1 MALLS
6 DPLVQRMLLV
16 ALLVGA
22 SAPIVGTYL
31 VQRRMALLG
40 DGIGHVAL
48 AGVAAGWLAGSVADL
63 AKQDALAI
71 PGAIVFAIAGAVVIE
86 HMRSRGTASAD
97 VVMAIMF
104 YGGIAT
110 GVLLISVAGGSNA
123 NLMGYLFGSISTVT
137 WTDVWV
143 TVGLSAVI
151 MAVGLG
157 LRPALFAVTHDQ
169 EFASSTGLP
178 VRALNMTVAI
188 LAAVTI
194 TVSMRVV
201 GVLLVSGLMILPVA
215 IAQLMTRSFTRTMS
229 LAMIT
234 GVLLCVTGV
243 GITLEHDLQPGAL
256 IIVLG
261 VVLYVVVTAIA
272 AMLRAR
278 GRHRVTPPHTPARIT
293 HDETE
298 ESHR

>member
-1 MALLS
+1 MELLT
-6 DPLVQRMLLV
+6 DPLVQRMLLIAV
-16 ALLVGA
+16 LVGA
-22 SAPIVGTYL
+22 SAPVVGTYL

-40 DGIGHVAL
+40 DGVGHVAL
-48 AGVAAGWLAGSVADL
+48 AGVAAGWLAGSAAGL
-63 AKQDALAI
+63 AQQDALAI
-71 PGAIVFAIAGAVVIE
+71 PGAILFAILGAVVIE
-86 HMRSRGTASAD
+86 RMRSRGTAAAD

-110 GVLLISVAGGSNA
+110 GVLLIALAGGSNA

-137 WTDVWV
+137 WADVWV

-151 MAVGLG
+151 LLIGIG

-169 EFASSTGLP
+169 EFAHSTGLP
-178 VRALNMTVAI
+178 VRALNMVVAV

-215 IAQLMTRSFTRTMS
+215 IAQLMTRSFARTMS
-229 LAMIT
+229 WAMAVGT
-234 GVLLCVTGV
+234 VLCVTGV

-256 IIVLG
+256 I
-261 VVLYVVVTAIA
+261 VVLAVAMYAVVAAAAAIRRRVQRA
-272 AMLRAR
+272 ARSRQEVA
-278 GRHRVTPPHTPARIT
+278 A
-293 HDETE
+293 
-298 ESHR
+298 